1 MKELAPQRRQRL
13 PRTSA
18 ISNLVLHLHPPTVP
32 ERALRFPQTLGLGG
46 ASLVVTGLLI
56 VTGVLLLFVYEPSA
70 EAAYDSVASLRWD
83 VPFGQFIRNLHR
95 WSGNAAVVLVFLH
108 LLRVY
113 FTGGHAGPRAKN
125 WIVGLLLLLLVV
137 FSNFTG
143 YLLPW
148 DQLAY
153 WAVTIGTSMLDYVP
167 AAGPL
172 LQQLLRGGDEVGPR
186 TLTVFFVLHIVLMPV
201 ALALLLPAHF
211 WLVRKA
217 GGVVVPP
224 NKDDA
229 AESRRLPVRPHLTTR
244 EATASLVVV
253 AAMLVL
259 ALAMNAPLE
268 EPANPGLSPNPAK
281 APWYFMGVQELLVHL
296 HPFFAVVVVPLAAAI
311 VLLRLPALDAAT
323 VGAGTWFRSAAG
335 QWTTAMGAAAG
346 AVATIAGVLADDLIV
361 DAARW
366 FPGVPA
372 WIGAGLVPVAAYIV
386 LAQGLRQ
393 WLVRSGRATREEAVQ
408 ALVAAGVSALL
419 VLTAIGA
426 LFRGEGMALTWPWR
440 IP

>member
-1 MKELAPQRRQRL
+1 MSPASAERPVARG
-13 PRTSA
+13 RTSA
-18 ISNLVLHLHPPTVP
+18 LSNLVLHLHPPTVP
-32 ERALRFPQTLGLGG
+32 ERALDFSQTLGLGG
-46 ASLVVTGLLI
+46 ASLVLTGLLV

-70 EAAYDSVASLRWD
+70 AAAYDSVASLRWN

-113 FTGGHAGPRAKN
+113 FTGGHAGLRAKN

-167 AAGPL
+167 AVGPL
-172 LQQLLRGGDEVGPR
+172 LQQLLRGGTEVGPR
-186 TLTVFFVLHIVLMPV
+186 TLTVFFVLHVVLMPV

-224 NKDDA
+224 GEDA
-229 AESRRLPVRPHLTTR
+229 AASRRLPVRPHLTTR
-244 EATASLVVV
+244 EATAALVVI
-253 AAMLVL
+253 AGMLVL
-259 ALAMNAPLE
+259 ALFVNAPLE

-296 HPFFAVVVVPLAAAI
+296 HPFFAVLVVPLAAAI
-311 VLLRLPALDAAT
+311 VLARLPALDPGTA
-323 VGAGTWFRSAAG
+323 GAGTWFRSAAG
-335 QWTTAMGAAAG
+335 RRTAALGAVAG
-346 AVATIAGVLADDLIV
+346 AVAAIAGVLVDDLIV

-366 FPGVPA
+366 FPAVPA
-372 WIGAGLVPVAAYIV
+372 WVAAGLAP
-386 LAQGLRQ
+386 LAVYGLLAIGFTR
-393 WLVRSGRATREEAVQ
+393 WLTRSGRATREEAVQ
-408 ALVAAGVSALL
+408 ALMAAGVAAFL
-419 VLTAIGA
+419 VLTAVGA
-426 LFRGEGMALTWPWR
+426 LLRGAGMALTWPWR
-440 IP
+440 IS